1 MGMLNKITA
10 ALRGLGVQ
18 NRYDAAGTGRR
29 MRGWTAP
36 STGPN
41 KAIAGLQNIRNRAR
55 DAARNDWSGESA
67 TQKWVS
73 NLVGIGIT
81 PRLKHIPAGPRKRE
95 LAAMWDRWVQQ
106 SDADGA
112 PWVEVPYLSSS
123 PQTVGTFELTHELD
137 NVSAERLRVRLT
149 LSGSHT
155 ARPAL
160 RNLRAVVL

>member
-41 KAIAGLQNIRNRAR
+41 KAVAGLQNIRNRSR

-81 PRLKHIPAGPRKRE
+81 PRVKRFPAGPRKRRVVD
-95 LAAMWDRWVQQ
+95 LWDRWVQQ

-112 PWVEVPYLSSS
+112 LNFYGQQALVVRAWLDSGEVFARKRVRTFDSGMEVPLQVSSS
-123 PQTVGTFELTHELD
+123 
-137 NVSAERLRVRLT
+137 
-149 LSGSHT
+149 
-155 ARPAL
+155 RP
-160 RNLRAVVL
+160 NLYR